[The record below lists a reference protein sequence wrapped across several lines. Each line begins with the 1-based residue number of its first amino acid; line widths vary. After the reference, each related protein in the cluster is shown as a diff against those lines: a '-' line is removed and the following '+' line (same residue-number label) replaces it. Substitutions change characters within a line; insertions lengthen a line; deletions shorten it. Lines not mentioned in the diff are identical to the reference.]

1 MEERGAGGERHVEL
15 FLGKYTIISVIFLC
29 GQFDKENGFFIIWFP
44 TKIIFPNENLRW
56 IIRAEF
62 LCNPLAIWTIISL

>member
-29 GQFDKENGFFIIWFP
+29 GQFDKENGFFIIWLP
-44 TKIIFPNENLRW
+44 TKIIFPNENLRCFVFGSGSHLQKLS
-56 IIRAEF
+56 EPDF
-62 LCNPLAIWTIISL
+62 